1 MIIHFDYCCS
11 RMPLLSLRSVIT
23 VMLAAAAGNA
33 FACLCA
39 PGSEESGGFLHLD
52 RSGQI
57 ALPANALGVL
67 FARSAET
74 PTPVQ
79 TPLPTAGDFSIVD
92 LHDRRTV
99 PAVLTRL
106 DSVSQMDR
114 LGSSKAWGASVLRV
128 TPLGGFVAGHSYE
141 ISYKHGRVPP
151 QVVSQA
157 LVKVGPYL
165 PVSPDDKFMLVRQG
179 AASRELLTLPGPANA
194 CGEPHAAVVQRLQ
207 YMVPAARRNYARLL
221 VSFTAEQVV
230 PASFGFVPTGFEHFG
245 AAVYRP
251 SACPF
256 ADAGGTSVFGQGKD
270 LVYAKCPDLRSPYPK
285 RRVRGLAGMLELE
298 DTLHPTDTL
307 DVDFSDAS
315 GPYCWLLRRKAA

>member
-1 MIIHFDYCCS
+1 
-11 RMPLLSLRSVIT
+11 MPLLFSRSVFT
-23 VMLAAAAGNA
+23 VMLAVTAGNA
-33 FACLCA
+33 FACLCDPA
-39 PGSEESGGFLHLD
+39 SGESGGFLHLD
-52 RSGQI
+52 RSGHI

-74 PTPVQ
+74 PTPIT

-92 LHDRRTV
+92 LLDRRTV

-106 DSVSQMDR
+106 DSVGQMDR
-114 LGSSKAWGASVLRV
+114 LGSSKAWGESVLRV
-128 TPLGGFVAGHSYE
+128 TPKGGFVIGHSYV

-151 QVVSQA
+151 QVKSQA
-157 LVKVGPYL
+157 LVKVGPAL
-165 PVSPDDKFMLVRQG
+165 AVSPDDKFMLVRQG

-207 YMVPAARRNYARLL
+207 YTVPAARRNYTRLL
-221 VSFTAEQVV
+221 VSFTAEQDL
-230 PASFGFVPTGFEHFG
+230 PASLGSVPTGFEHFG
-245 AAVYRP
+245 AAIYRP

-256 ADAGGTSVFGQGKD
+256 ADSEGTSVSGQGKD
-270 LVYAKCPDLRSPYPK
+270 LVYTKCPDLRAPYPM

-307 DVDFSDAS
+307 DVDFSEAS
-315 GPYCWLLRRKAA
+315 GSYCWLLRRKAR